1 MKKRLFPLIVFVLML
16 LVSIPCFG
24 AGSVTQTIEL
34 LGSGIEKYVLTFT
47 WTGDSGDGTVPS
59 TVTNDIISAIL
70 KGKYI
75 TEVRTYPGSTG
86 PTALYDI
93 ELQDSLG
100 FDVMGGSL
108 HDRSATVKERAIP
121 VMITGIYGGT
131 MLDGALTLVI
141 TNNSVHS
148 ATGTVKIFLSR

>member
-1 MKKRLFPLIVFVLML
+1 MKNRFIPIILFVLMF

-24 AGSVTQTIEL
+24 AGSVTQTVEL
-34 LGSGIEKYVLTFT
+34 LGSGIEKYVVTFA
-47 WTGDSGDGTVPS
+47 WTGSADDGTVPS
-59 TVTNDIISAIL
+59 TVTNSIISALL

-75 TEVRTYPGSTG
+75 TEVRTYPGTTG
-86 PTALYDI
+86 PTTLYDI

-131 MLDGALTLVI
+131 MLDGALTLAI